1 MTQEKMRKII
11 TASVVAAVLL
21 LVILSSVL
29 VYQFVKIGVLDRRLN
44 NLKEGNARLQQIIDE
59 KEMDAEYYESVIGKE
74 WLAIQEGFV
83 RP

>member
-29 VYQFVKIGVLDRRLN
+29 IYQFIRIGVLNKRLS
-44 NLKEGNARLQQIIDE
+44 NLREGNAQLQEIIDE
-59 KEMDAEYYESVIGKE
+59 KQMDAEYYESVIGKE

>member
-59 KEMDAEYYESVIGKE
+59 KEMDAEYYESLIGKE

>member
-1 MTQEKMRKII
+1 MRKII

-59 KEMDAEYYESVIGKE
+59 KEMDAEYYESLIGKE